1 MKIENA
7 YIVII
12 DFDGDIP
19 SNTIGVH
26 VFTTIKE
33 TMDIVRQALID
44 MNNHYKAKHK
54 IPLVCYIDDYEI
66 PIEDVVNSNAYLHDF
81 IDYGDG
87 CFGNWEITVLETTG
101 V

>member
-12 DFDGDIP
+12 DFDGDIV
-19 SNTIGVH
+19 SKVTGVH

-44 MNNHYKAKHK
+44 MNNHYKTKYK
-54 IPLVCYIDDYEI
+54 TSQVCYIDDYEI
-66 PIEDVVNSNAYLHDF
+66 SIEDIINSNVYLRDF

-87 CFGNWEITVLETTG
+87 CFGNWEITVLETEG
-101 V
+101 